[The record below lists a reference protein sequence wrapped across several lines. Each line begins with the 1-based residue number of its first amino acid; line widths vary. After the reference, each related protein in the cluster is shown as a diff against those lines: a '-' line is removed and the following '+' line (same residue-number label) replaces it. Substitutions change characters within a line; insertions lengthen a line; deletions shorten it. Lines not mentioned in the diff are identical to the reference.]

1 MSVVCARL
9 PGGQPGPRP
18 HIPKVK
24 TMAFLAS
31 RLSRINPSATVAI
44 NTKSQEMKAA
54 GGDVIG
60 LAVGEPDFDTP
71 EHIRQAA
78 IDAMNA
84 GKTRYAAPA
93 GLPELRRAIADKL
106 KRENGLDYTP
116 DQIAVGAGG
125 KQIIF
130 NAFTATVEEG
140 DEVIVPA
147 PYWVTYPDLALLNG
161 GTPVYIEC
169 TAEADFKMTPEQLEA
184 AITPK
189 TKWLVLN
196 SPSNPTG
203 SAYSPA
209 ELRGLA
215 DVLLK
220 HPHVWTLTDDIY
232 EHIRYDGIEF
242 ATLAAVE
249 PQLHGR
255 TLTLNGF
262 SKSYCMT
269 GWRVGYGAGPLVL
282 IKAMNMLQS
291 QSITST
297 STISQWA
304 AVEALN
310 GDQSHIERNN
320 EIFKERRDLVVS
332 MLNQANGLSCRT
344 PVGAFYV
351 YPSCAGIIGKKT
363 PDGKVIETDEDFVIY
378 LLETEGVAAVHG
390 AAFGLSPFFR
400 ISYALA
406 TDVLEDACQR
416 IQRACASLN

>member
-1 MSVVCARL
+1 M
-9 PGGQPGPRP
+9 P
-18 HIPKVK
+18 
-24 TMAFLAS
+24 FLAS
-31 RLSRINPSATVAI
+31 RLSRISPSATVAI

-71 EHIRQAA
+71 EHIRKAA
-78 IDAMNA
+78 QVAMDT

-93 GLPELRRAIADKL
+93 GLPELRRAIAAKL

-116 DQIAVGAGG
+116 EQIAVGAGG

-130 NAFTATVEEG
+130 NAFTATVDDG

-147 PYWVTYPDLALLNG
+147 PYWVTYPDLARLNG
-161 GTPVYIEC
+161 GVPVFVEC

-220 HPHVWTLTDDIY
+220 HPQVWTLTDDIY

-249 PQLHGR
+249 PQLFGR
-255 TLTLNGF
+255 TLTLNGL

-269 GWRVGYGAGPLVL
+269 GWRVGYGAGPKVL
-282 IKAMNMLQS
+282 IDAMNMLQS

-320 EIFKERRDLVVS
+320 KIFQERRDLVVS
-332 MLNQANGLSCRT
+332 MMNQAAGLTCRT

-351 YPSCAGIIGKKT
+351 YPSCAGVIGKKT
-363 PDGKVIETDEDFVIY
+363 PAGKVIETDEDFVIY
-378 LLETEGVAAVHG
+378 MLETEGVAAVHG

-416 IQRACASLN
+416 IQRACASLR

>member
-1 MSVVCARL
+1 
-9 PGGQPGPRP
+9 
-18 HIPKVK
+18 
-24 TMAFLAS
+24 MAFLAS
-31 RLSRINPSATVAI
+31 RLSRIGPSPTVSI

-54 GGDVIG
+54 GKDIIG

-71 EHIRQAA
+71 DHIQEAA
-78 IDAMNA
+78 IKAMRE

-93 GLPELRRAIADKL
+93 GIPELRQAISDKF
-106 KRENGLDYTP
+106 KRENGLDYGL
-116 DQIAVGAGG
+116 DQIAVCAGG
-125 KQIIF
+125 KQIIY
-130 NAFTATVEEG
+130 NAFTASVDEG

-169 TAEADFKMTPEQLEA
+169 SAEADFKMTPDQLEA

-209 ELRGLA
+209 ELKALA
-215 DVLLK
+215 AVLVR
-220 HPHVWTLTDDIY
+220 HPNVWVLSDDIY
-232 EHIRYDGIEF
+232 EHLLYDDAEF
-242 ATLAAVE
+242 ATLAQVE
-249 PQLHGR
+249 PAMYDR
-255 TLTLNGF
+255 TLTLNGM
-262 SKSYCMT
+262 SKSFCMT
-269 GWRVGYGAGPLVL
+269 GWRVGYAGGPVEL

-310 GDQSHIERNN
+310 GDQSHIARNN
-320 EIFKERRDLVVS
+320 DVFKERRDLVVS
-332 MLNQANGLSCRT
+332 MLNQANGLTCNT

-351 YPSCAGIIGKKT
+351 YPSCAGVIGKKT
-363 PDGKVIETDEDFVIY
+363 PDGKVIETDEDFVVY
-378 LLETEGVAAVHG
+378 MLETEGVAAVHG
-390 AAFGLSPFFR
+390 EAFGLSPFFR
-400 ISYALA
+400 ISYALS

-416 IQRACASLN
+416 IQRACASLT